1 MSAAA
6 EEVNT
11 TEFPS
16 QNVVAEE
23 ALIVGVVGIG
33 LTVIVSAAETP
44 ELQPFEI
51 TSTEN
56 IPLAETVID
65 CDVSPFDQKLSFADE
80 EVKTTESPSQNVV
93 GPLAVI
99 VGIPGTGLTI
109 TGIVFE
115 TPEEQP
121 FEITSTE

>member
-1 MSAAA
+1 MSVD
-6 EEVNT
+6 ESEVRIT
-11 TEFPS
+11 LLPS
-16 QNVVAEE
+16 QNVVAE
-23 ALIVGVVGIG
+23 AAVIVGVAGIG
-33 LTVIVSAAETP
+33 LTVTVSVAETP
-44 ELQPFEI
+44 ELQPLEI

-80 EVKTTESPSQNVV
+80 EVRTTESPSQNVV

-99 VGIPGTGLTI
+99 VGIAGTGLTV
-109 TGIVFE
+109 TGIVFD
-115 TPEEQP
+115 TPDEQP